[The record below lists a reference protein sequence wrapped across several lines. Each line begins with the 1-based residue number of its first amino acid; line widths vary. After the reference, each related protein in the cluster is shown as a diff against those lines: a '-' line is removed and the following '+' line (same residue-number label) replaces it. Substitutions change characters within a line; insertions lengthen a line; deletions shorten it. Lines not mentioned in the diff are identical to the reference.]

1 MKDIIELT
9 EEIRIFAQEHVKKSR
24 YEHSIRVAE
33 TCARLCRMFALDD
46 DVGYLAGVGHD
57 MCKDFSDQELFYLA
71 AKDGNP
77 IIPYEKRNPALLH
90 GRAAAVLMKEKFG
103 IEDKDILEAVAYHTS
118 GVIGMCD
125 LSKCLFI
132 ADKIEPGRPQS
143 TDEYRERLYK
153 MNLDQMFYAVLYE
166 NYSYVLKKGY
176 ELFPTTEDLV
186 KKYKVALPD

>member
-118 GVIGMCD
+118 GVMGMCD

-153 MNLDQMFYAVLYE
+153 MNLNQMFYAVLYE

>member
-33 TCARLCRMFALDD
+33 TCARLCRMFALDA

-57 MCKDFSDQELFYLA
+57 MCKDFSEQELFELA

-118 GVIGMCD
+118 GVMGMCD
-125 LSKCLFI
+125 LTKCLFI

>member
-9 EEIRIFAQEHVKKSR
+9 EEIRIFTQEHVKKSR

-57 MCKDFSDQELFYLA
+57 MCKDFSDQELFDLA

-118 GVIGMCD
+118 GVMGMCD

>member
-33 TCARLCRMFALDD
+33 TCARLCRMFALDA

-57 MCKDFSDQELFYLA
+57 MCKDFSDQELFDLA

-118 GVIGMCD
+118 GVMGMCD

-132 ADKIEPGRPQS
+132 ADKIEPDRPQS

>member
-33 TCARLCRMFALDD
+33 TCARLCRMFALDA

-57 MCKDFSDQELFYLA
+57 MCKDFSDQELFELA

-118 GVIGMCD
+118 GVMGMCD

>member
-57 MCKDFSDQELFYLA
+57 MCKDFSDQELFDLA

-90 GRAAAVLMKEKFG
+90 GRAAAVLMKEKFS
-103 IEDKDILEAVAYHTS
+103 IKDKDILEAVAYHTS
-118 GVIGMCD
+118 GVMGMCD

>member
-77 IIPYEKRNPALLH
+77 IIPYEKRNPSLLH

-118 GVIGMCD
+118 GVMGMCD

>member
-57 MCKDFSDQELFYLA
+57 MCKDFSDQELFDLA
-71 AKDGNP
+71 AKDGNS

-118 GVIGMCD
+118 GVMGMCD

>member
-1 MKDIIELT
+1 MKDIIKLT

-33 TCARLCRMFALDD
+33 TCARLCRMFALDA

-57 MCKDFSDQELFYLA
+57 MCKDFSDQELFELA

-118 GVIGMCD
+118 GVMGMCD

>member
-57 MCKDFSDQELFYLA
+57 MCKDFSDQELFDLA

-118 GVIGMCD
+118 GVMGMCD

-166 NYSYVLKKGY
+166 NYSYVLKKGC

>member
-24 YEHSIRVAE
+24 YDHSIRVAE

-57 MCKDFSDQELFYLA
+57 MCKDFSDQELFHLA

-118 GVIGMCD
+118 GVMGMCD

>member
-57 MCKDFSDQELFYLA
+57 MCKGFSDQELFYLA

-118 GVIGMCD
+118 GVMGMCD

>member
-57 MCKDFSDQELFYLA
+57 MCKDFSDQELFDLA

-77 IIPYEKRNPALLH
+77 IIPYENRNPALLH

-118 GVIGMCD
+118 GVMGMCD

>member
-57 MCKDFSDQELFYLA
+57 MCKDFSDQELFDLA

-118 GVIGMCD
+118 GVMGMCD

-186 KKYKVALPD
+186 KKYKVTLPD

>member
-57 MCKDFSDQELFYLA
+57 MCKDFSDQELFDLA

-90 GRAAAVLMKEKFG
+90 GMAAAVLMKEKFG

-118 GVIGMCD
+118 GVMGMCD

>member
-57 MCKDFSDQELFYLA
+57 MCKDFSDQELFDLA

-90 GRAAAVLMKEKFG
+90 GRAAAILMKEKFG

-118 GVIGMCD
+118 GVMGMCD

>member
-9 EEIRIFAQEHVKKSR
+9 EEIRVFAQEHVKKSR

-33 TCARLCRMFALDD
+33 TCARLCRMFGLDAD
-46 DVGYLAGVGHD
+46 IGYLAGVGHD
-57 MCKDFSDQELFYLA
+57 MCKDFSDQELFDLA
-71 AKDGNP
+71 EKDGNP

-90 GRAAAVLMKEKFG
+90 GRAAAVMMKEKFG

-118 GVIGMCD
+118 GVMDMCD

-176 ELFPTTEDLV
+176 ELFPTTEELV

>member
-118 GVIGMCD
+118 GVMGMCD

-153 MNLDQMFYAVLYE
+153 MNLDQMFYAVLYGLSTDAGLE
-166 NYSYVLKKGY
+166 QGFYNPWIHQRIYSY
-176 ELFPTTEDLV
+176 T
-186 KKYKVALPD
+186 AI

>member
-33 TCARLCRMFALDD
+33 TCARLCRMFALDA

-57 MCKDFSDQELFYLA
+57 MCKDFSDQELFDLA

-118 GVIGMCD
+118 GVMGMCD

-153 MNLDQMFYAVLYE
+153 MNLEQMFYAVLYE

>member
-9 EEIRIFAQEHVKKSR
+9 EKIRIFAQEHVKKSR

-57 MCKDFSDQELFYLA
+57 MCKDFLDQELFDLA

-118 GVIGMCD
+118 GVMGMCD

>member
-57 MCKDFSDQELFYLA
+57 MCKDFSDQELFDLA

-118 GVIGMCD
+118 GVMGMCD

-153 MNLDQMFYAVLYE
+153 MNLNQMFYAVLYE

>member
-118 GVIGMCD
+118 GVMGMCD

-176 ELFPTTEDLV
+176 EFFPTTEDLV

>member
-103 IEDKDILEAVAYHTS
+103 IEDKDILEAIAYHTS
-118 GVIGMCD
+118 GVMGMCD

>member
-57 MCKDFSDQELFYLA
+57 MCKDFSDQELFDLA

-77 IIPYEKRNPALLH
+77 IIPYEKRNPTLLH

-118 GVIGMCD
+118 GVMGMCD

-143 TDEYRERLYK
+143 TDENRERLYK

>member
-118 GVIGMCD
+118 GVMGMCD

-143 TDEYRERLYK
+143 TYEYRERLYK
-153 MNLDQMFYAVLYE
+153 MNLDQMFYTVLYE

>member
-9 EEIRIFAQEHVKKSR
+9 EEIRIFTQEHVKKSR

-118 GVIGMCD
+118 GVMGMCD

-143 TDEYRERLYK
+143 TDEYRESLYK

>member
-9 EEIRIFAQEHVKKSR
+9 EEIRIFAQAHVKKSR

-33 TCARLCRMFALDD
+33 TCARLCRMFGLDSD
-46 DVGYLAGVGHD
+46 IGYLAGVGHD
-57 MCKDFSDQELFYLA
+57 MCKDFSDQELLELA
-71 AKDGNP
+71 ARDGNP
-77 IIPYEKRNPALLH
+77 IIAYEERNPELLH
-90 GRAAAVLMKEKFG
+90 GRAAAVMMKESFG

-118 GVIGMCD
+118 GVMDMCD

-176 ELFPTTEDLV
+176 ELFPTTEALV
-186 KKYKVALPD
+186 KRYKVALPD

>member
-57 MCKDFSDQELFYLA
+57 MCKDFSDQELFDLA

-103 IEDKDILEAVAYHTS
+103 IEGKDILEAVAYHTS
-118 GVIGMCD
+118 GVMGMCD

>member
-118 GVIGMCD
+118 GVMGMCD

-186 KKYKVALPD
+186 KKYKVALPN

>member
-33 TCARLCRMFALDD
+33 TCDRLCRMFALDD

-57 MCKDFSDQELFYLA
+57 MCKDFSDQELFDLA

-118 GVIGMCD
+118 GVMGMCD

>member
-57 MCKDFSDQELFYLA
+57 MCKDFSDQELFYLT

-118 GVIGMCD
+118 GVMGMCD

>member
-24 YEHSIRVAE
+24 YDHSIRVAE

-57 MCKDFSDQELFYLA
+57 MCKDFSDQELFDLA

-118 GVIGMCD
+118 GVMGMCD

>member
-1 MKDIIELT
+1 MKDIVELT

-33 TCARLCRMFALDD
+33 TCARLCRMFALDA

-57 MCKDFSDQELFYLA
+57 MCKDFSDQELFDLA

-118 GVIGMCD
+118 GVMGMCD

>member
-1 MKDIIELT
+1 MKDIIKLT

-33 TCARLCRMFALDD
+33 TCARLCRMFALDA
-46 DVGYLAGVGHD
+46 DVGYLAGIGHD
-57 MCKDFSDQELFYLA
+57 MCKDFSDQELFDLA

-118 GVIGMCD
+118 GVMGMCD

>member
-1 MKDIIELT
+1 MKNIIELT

-57 MCKDFSDQELFYLA
+57 MCKDFSDQELFDLA

-118 GVIGMCD
+118 GVMGMCD

>member
-90 GRAAAVLMKEKFG
+90 GRAAAVLMKEKIG

-118 GVIGMCD
+118 GVMGMCD

>member
-118 GVIGMCD
+118 GVMGMCD

-186 KKYKVALPD
+186 KKYKDI

>member
-1 MKDIIELT
+1 MKDIIKLT

-33 TCARLCRMFALDD
+33 TCARLCRMFALDA

-57 MCKDFSDQELFYLA
+57 MCKDFSDQELFDLA

-118 GVIGMCD
+118 GVMGMCD

>member
-71 AKDGNP
+71 AKDGNS

-90 GRAAAVLMKEKFG
+90 GKAAAVLMKEKFG

-118 GVIGMCD
+118 GVMGMCD